1 LRRKGS
7 GAARPAR
14 DAGGGGGQLGAQVA
28 AACGRFEIR
37 QSSEGKRSASGFEA
51 QVYSWVN
58 QRYTWAV
65 PRGPCRVYLSVTD
78 EYTRQIHQLT
88 DE

>member
-1 LRRKGS
+1 V
-7 GAARPAR
+7 AAA
-14 DAGGGGGQLGAQVA
+14 VEVT

-65 PRGPCRVYLSVTD
+65 PRGPCRVYSSITD
-78 EYTRQIHQLT
+78 EYTRQIHRLT
-88 DE
+88 DEYTWQSHVGSAHDG